1 MNARRCSFALALLLA
16 VSCAGATNFLFI
28 HHSVGDGWLNA
39 GELAAQL
46 TALGYQVNDATY
58 GDAVGGPNAF
68 GLNPLGDY
76 TDVCHWYWWFNHT
89 MAATLAWDCT
99 AGESNRIV
107 MFKSCFPNSVIY
119 EDGVAP
125 GDPTNDTHSTWNH
138 KAAYLSLTNAFA
150 TRSNTLFIAV
160 TAPPVKRGDGYDPA
174 NAARCRAFHNWLRN
188 EYVAE
193 YRATTGL
200 RNLAVFDL
208 FDMLAMPA
216 SATRNA
222 NALLPRYCT
231 RDSHPKARGSRAATG
246 AFLPFLCDTLAYE
259 AGGAL
264 ASNRYLVGVQAVLKA
279 ASRKCTL
286 KAYLDSATGA
296 AAGDARVRLGATL
309 IQTFPAAAWKN
320 GKNRV
325 TNPDR
330 TKALLKITTKAPPQ
344 LQLQVVLPSIP
355 AGPAALR
362 IELGNGAVYVVD
374 LLPDTHGRYP

>member
-1 MNARRCSFALALLLA
+1 MKLLRFSILLALLLPLTGA
-16 VSCAGATNFLFI
+16 AATNFLFI

-46 TALGYQVNDATY
+46 TALGYRVNDATY

-89 MAATLAWDCT
+89 MDATLAWDCA

-150 TRSNTLFIAV
+150 ARSNTLFIAV
-160 TAPPVKRGDGYDPA
+160 TAPPVKRGSEYDPA
-174 NAARCRAFHNWLRN
+174 NAARCRAFHNWLRT

-193 YRATTGL
+193 YRAATGL

-208 FDMLAMPA
+208 FDILAAPA
-216 SATRNA
+216 TLPRNA
-222 NALLPRYCT
+222 NALAQRYCT
-231 RDSHPKARGSRAATG
+231 RDSHPNPRGSRAATG
-246 AFLPFLCDTLAYE
+246 AFLPFLRDMLAYE

-264 ASNRYLVGVQAVLKA
+264 ASNRYLVGVQATLKA
-279 ASRKCTL
+279 ASRTCTV
-286 KAYLDSATGA
+286 KAYLDRASGA
-296 AAGDARVRLGATL
+296 AAGDARVWLGATL
-309 IQTFPAAAWKN
+309 VQTFPAASWKN

-330 TKALLKITTKAPPQ
+330 TKALLKITTKAPQQ
-344 LQLQVVLPSIP
+344 LHLQVVLPSIP
-355 AGPAALR
+355 AGPLPLR
-362 IELGNGAVYVVD
+362 LELGNGAVYVVD
-374 LLPDTHGRYP
+374 LLP